1 MATKK
6 KEVRRSWC
14 KAEDEAIITL
24 VAEHGTKKWRQIA
37 EELKKQAISVT
48 RTSKQCRTRWL
59 NHLDPSINKGPWT
72 AEDERA
78 IYDAQKR
85 LGNKWAEIAKLL
97 PGRTDN
103 AIKNHWYSTM
113 RRNMR
118 RVAKEMTVQ
127 LKTSDSIRGSG
138 GVGGAKRK
146 RGVMTHALNGRV
158 VNADGTVSDMLT
170 GLSANDQQLFH
181 KCYSMIHQQLGQS
194 AGGNLPPGMA
204 ERLQAG
210 HMITSQDLPNIPVP
224 KVASKRKSHTQLLLH
239 LLSQA
244 RFNAPSVSSLHS
256 NITSNTSSSSSSSSS
271 SSNNNNSSNNNISS
285 NNMQPTKGKAR
296 GGRKSKQ
303 RKMNHLSVNL
313 NDNIPPHMRAM
324 IPGAHVANGYW
335 PQDAAAVGGMMPWAQ
350 SQMSLPGSRPGSR
363 RGYNEADN
371 LARFADSLLFS
382 PTNAGQTVGDGT
394 GVAMVPHHL
403 PTGPGGGPI
412 DFQEIAN
419 YFNLPSPIPNITP
432 PSSAGAGGHGFVFNF
447 DNVPQGPGRIN
458 PMVAAA
464 FVNPTLR
471 PHQDSAPQRIGPPPP
486 SRGSRSGA
494 PDLHMGVVKSGLS
507 EPPPLTSTASSDPGK
522 RKVNL

>member
-181 KCYSMIHQQLGQS
+181 KCYSMTFLIF
-194 AGGNLPPGMA
+194 
-204 ERLQAG
+204 
-210 HMITSQDLPNIPVP
+210 I
-224 KVASKRKSHTQLLLH
+224 
-239 LLSQA
+239 
-244 RFNAPSVSSLHS
+244 
-256 NITSNTSSSSSSSSS
+256 
-271 SSNNNNSSNNNISS
+271 
-285 NNMQPTKGKAR
+285 
-296 GGRKSKQ
+296 
-303 RKMNHLSVNL
+303 
-313 NDNIPPHMRAM
+313 
-324 IPGAHVANGYW
+324 
-335 PQDAAAVGGMMPWAQ
+335 
-350 SQMSLPGSRPGSR
+350 
-363 RGYNEADN
+363 
-371 LARFADSLLFS
+371 LF
-382 PTNAGQTVGDGT
+382 
-394 GVAMVPHHL
+394 L
-403 PTGPGGGPI
+403 
-412 DFQEIAN
+412 
-419 YFNLPSPIPNITP
+419 
-432 PSSAGAGGHGFVFNF
+432 
-447 DNVPQGPGRIN
+447 
-458 PMVAAA
+458 
-464 FVNPTLR
+464 
-471 PHQDSAPQRIGPPPP
+471 
-486 SRGSRSGA
+486 
-494 PDLHMGVVKSGLS
+494 
-507 EPPPLTSTASSDPGK
+507 
-522 RKVNL
+522 